1 MDPIAVICLYSQYST
16 NCDMFVA
23 KIKKNNIDF
32 IQLIPLDTLYS
43 RKMVSTK
50 IKKVPAIAVQYPNSL
65 EIYEG
70 MEAFSWLDEVIENK
84 NKEDVNNAMAELH
97 RQKELL
103 ELEKNKLQNKPP
115 EKPIESNTSTELNSS
130 SPDTSQSNT
139 VSEGFTHTNAPR
151 PGESDNPGGFSSH
164 LERSDTKGKSQKDR
178 PTYTPID
185 DVVVDEIQKPD
196 VGDRNETGTT
206 KKLSASSKKT
216 QDLLARA
223 RELEKGREDLGN
235 RKPPFPVQ

>member
-16 NCDMFVA
+16 NCDLFVA

-43 RKMVSTK
+43 RKMVSAK
-50 IKKVPAIAVQYPNSL
+50 IKKVPAIVVQYPNSL

-103 ELEKNKLQNKPP
+103 ELEKSKLQNTSP
-115 EKPIESNTSTELNSS
+115 EKPLESNTSPPPEPKTTTDTRQVTDPNPSIESS
-130 SPDTSQSNT
+130 Q
-139 VSEGFTHTNAPR
+139 VEKRKSE
-151 PGESDNPGGFSSH
+151 
-164 LERSDTKGKSQKDR
+164 KGDR

-185 DVVVDEIQKPD
+185 DVVVDDIQIPD
-196 VGDRNETGTT
+196 VGDRNDTGTT

-223 RELEKGREDLGN
+223 RELEKGREDLSN